1 MRFSK
6 LFFSL
11 LILIFTVGVSVCAVA
26 ADDQTSTVSDS
37 KYQLQGGLFNESAA
51 GPGQLGLSAFSLPDG
66 VKAQRTR
73 RTRTG
78 INPDASVCFTMRSY
92 KVKRTER
99 LVNNENGLTGYSTC
113 EMESSFRL
121 RSADDAAPAKAK

>member
-26 ADDQTSTVSDS
+26 ADDQTSPVSDS

-51 GPGQLGLSAFSLPDG
+51 GPGQLGLSACSLPDG

-78 INPDASVCFTMRSY
+78 INPDASVFFTIRSY
-92 KVKRTER
+92 KMKRTWQR
-99 LVNNENGLTGYSTC
+99 VNNENVRAGICTA
-113 EMESSFRL
+113 EMG
-121 RSADDAAPAKAK
+121 